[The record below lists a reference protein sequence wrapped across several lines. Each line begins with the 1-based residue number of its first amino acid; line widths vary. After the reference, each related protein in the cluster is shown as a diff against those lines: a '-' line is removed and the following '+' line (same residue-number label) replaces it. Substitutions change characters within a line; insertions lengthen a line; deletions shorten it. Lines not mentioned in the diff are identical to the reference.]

1 MKVINLALKDSS
13 YKIIIKQNIFTKVAD
28 NHFLKYKKSKA
39 IIITDKNVA
48 KYYIK
53 KLHNCFKKYKIE
65 TQVLIILPGEKS
77 KSLLVIKKV
86 SEKLLKSNVK
96 RNDIIYA
103 LGGGVVGD
111 FSGFLAS
118 IILRGIKFIQIPTT
132 LLSQVDSSVGGKT
145 GVNSLS
151 GKNLIGSFYQP
162 SAVFIDPGT
171 LASLP
176 YKEFL
181 AGYAE
186 VLKYSMINDKK
197 FFLWLDRN
205 YKKITSK
212 NYKILT
218 EIIAKCVMQ
227 KAKIVKKDEKESNH
241 RMLLNLG
248 HTFAHAIEKELDFKI
263 RHGEAVSVG
272 LLMAMKLSVLL
283 NKTKVFNFNLIK
295 EHLNKLK
302 LPISLYSLNSK
313 KKWNVKSLIRNMQN
327 DKKRVDKNIKFIL
340 LNDIGKAYIEDTVS
354 HDKINLTIQEFLDG

>member
-1 MKVINLALKDSS
+1 M
-13 YKIIIKQNIFTKVAD
+13 
-28 NHFLKYKKSKA
+28 
-39 IIITDKNVA
+39 
-48 KYYIK
+48 
-53 KLHNCFKKYKIE
+53 
-65 TQVLIILPGEKS
+65 
-77 KSLLVIKKV
+77 VIKKV

-181 AGYAE
+181 AGYSE

-197 FFLWLDRN
+197 FFLWLDKN

-295 EHLNKLK
+295 
-302 LPISLYSLNSK
+302 
-313 KKWNVKSLIRNMQN
+313 
-327 DKKRVDKNIKFIL
+327 
-340 LNDIGKAYIEDTVS
+340 S
-354 HDKINLTIQEFLDG
+354 HT

>member
-1 MKVINLALKDSS
+1 MKVVKLDLKERS
-13 YKIIIKQNIFTKVAD
+13 YKIIIKNNIFADVAD
-28 NHFLKYKKSKA
+28 NHFFKYKKSKA

-48 KYYIK
+48 KYYVK
-53 KLHNCFKKYKIE
+53 KLISFFKKYRIE
-65 TQVLIILPGEKS
+65 TQVVIISPGEKS
-77 KSLLVIKKV
+77 KSLSVIEKV
-86 SEKLLKSNVK
+86 SEKLLKDNVK

-145 GVNSLS
+145 GVNSKS

-162 SAVFIDPGT
+162 CAVFIDPST
-171 LASLP
+171 LLSLP
-176 YKEFL
+176 HKEFL
-181 AGYAE
+181 AGYSE

-197 FFLWLDRN
+197 FFLWLDKN
-205 YKKITSK
+205 YKKINSK
-212 NYKILT
+212 NYKTLT
-218 EIIAKCVMQ
+218 EIIAKCCLQ
-227 KAKIVKKDEKESNH
+227 KAKIVKKDEKENNH

-248 HTFAHAIEKELDFKI
+248 HTFAHAIEKELNFKI

-283 NKTKVFNFNLIK
+283 NKTKILNFNLIK
-295 EHLNKLK
+295 SHLIKLE
-302 LPISLYSLNSK
+302 LPISLNSLSSK
-313 KKWNVKSLIRNMQN
+313 KKWNIKRLIKNMQN

-340 LNDIGKAYIEDTVS
+340 LNDIGKAYIESTVS
-354 HDKINLTIQEFLDG
+354 HNKIQLTIQEFING